1 MKQVLSMACIVF
13 LLAAC
18 NNESKDAPKQGT
30 DAAAPSAAVTLPY
43 TPEMPYRNWQMGSE
57 QNTLLAMT
65 ALKAWE
71 TKDYAGLA
79 ATLGDSV
86 EVRMD
91 DLRLMMGRDSA
102 MNFFKNA
109 RENYTNIKIDMY
121 DWESVISADK
131 KAEYVTMWYKQTWTD
146 MKGVTDSLSVVD
158 DVKIANGKM
167 IELDE
172 KVQRFPKK

>member
-1 MKQVLSMACIVF
+1 MKQVLLMACTVF

-18 NNESKDAPKQGT
+18 NSEKEDTPKEVT
-30 DAAAPSAAVTLPY
+30 EPAAAAVTLPY
-43 TPEMPYRNWQMGSE
+43 TPEMPYRNWQIGSE

-65 ALKAWE
+65 ALKTWE
-71 TKDYAGLA
+71 TKDYTGLA

-91 DLRLMMGRDSA
+91 GFAAKMSRDSA

-109 RENYTNIKIDMY
+109 REIYTNVKIDMY

-131 KAEYVTMWYKQTWTD
+131 KAEYVTLWYKQTWTD
-146 MKGVTDSLSVVD
+146 MKGVTDSVSVVD

-172 KVQRFPKK
+172 KVQRFPAKK